1 MGSPEWRAH
10 LCAHLATKKRK
21 YWSVWKHLL
30 GLTAKRQGAAKCG
43 QVRQGAAMCGKVYT
57 FNCPPG
63 EEPEIGGAKRAGLG
77 EERLVPW
84 RQHTLDHSFSC
95 FFVIDDRAA
104 ITNASTD
111 CGN

>member
-1 MGSPEWRAH
+1 MARTFVCTFGHQETQVLQRLEAFVGVDSE
-10 LCAHLATKKRK
+10 
-21 YWSVWKHLL
+21 
-30 GLTAKRQGAAKCG
+30 AARCG
-43 QVRQGAAMCGKVYT
+43 KGRQGAAMCGKVYT

-84 RQHTLDHSFSC
+84 RQHTLDHASSR